1 MPRRTTCG
9 HAFGVGP
16 ALRPS
21 GTVVSKSKRGQSRA
35 HQPSEN
41 ELQRQ
46 RTRHGCRKY
55 AANVVEKLVHGF
67 LLFTRR
73 PSFAG
78 LRSMLH
84 RISPTFLMTVSLRMR
99 NATVRNRALVDARAD
114 LVLWTLLWRI
124 LLSVTEGSQNGAR
137 EPFEDRFSARDLGMG
152 VARVRQISS
161 TSFAMFLLGPLVER
175 TPKTR
180 GEVWVNE

>member
-1 MPRRTTCG
+1 
-9 HAFGVGP
+9 
-16 ALRPS
+16 
-21 GTVVSKSKRGQSRA
+21 
-35 HQPSEN
+35 
-41 ELQRQ
+41 
-46 RTRHGCRKY
+46 
-55 AANVVEKLVHGF
+55 
-67 LLFTRR
+67 
-73 PSFAG
+73 
-78 LRSMLH
+78 MLH

-99 NATVRNRALVDARAD
+99 NATGLSNIQIRFRGAERSNGKSNVTAVRNRALVDARAD

-137 EPFEDRFSARDLGMG
+137 EPSEDRFSARDLGMG